1 MIRINLLPVR
11 EERRKASAQRL
22 GAMLVATLAGS
33 LLLAGAIHGML
44 RHQISSTHDLSAAT
58 QAEIQRF
65 EPQLKQVEEFKK
77 TKAEIEQK
85 LGVIQ
90 SLHEARS
97 GPVHVLDEL
106 ATHTPDRIWVNKIAI
121 KSGKLTLEGMSLDNE
136 LVALFLTALEES
148 PYFKGVELLETQAK
162 DKDGFK
168 LNQFEVSALMTSPA
182 AEARGTA
189 PAAADPAAE
198 PGPAGKRGRGK
209 PAKTA
214 QAAGAAVVAAR

>member
-11 EERRKASAQRL
+11 EERRKATAQRL
-22 GAMLVATLAGS
+22 GAMLAATLVGS
-33 LLLAGAIHGML
+33 LLLAGAVHGML
-44 RHQISSTHDLSAAT
+44 RHQISSTREQSQST
-58 QAEIQRF
+58 QAEISRF

-106 ATHTPDRIWVNKIAI
+106 ATHTPDRIWISKIEMRA
-121 KSGKLTLEGMSLDNE
+121 GKLNLVGMSLDNE

-148 PYFKGVELLETQAK
+148 PYFKGVELVETQAK
-162 DKDGFK
+162 DKNGFK
-168 LNQFEVSALMTSPA
+168 LNEFEVSALMTSPA
-182 AEARGTA
+182 AEARG
-189 PAAADPAAE
+189 DAAE
-198 PGPAGKRGRGK
+198 PAEAPAPAGPRGRGK

-214 QAAGAAVVAAR
+214 QAAGTAVVAAR

>member
-22 GAMLVATLAGS
+22 GAMLAATLVGS
-33 LLLAGAIHGML
+33 VLLSGAIHGML
-44 RHQISSTHDLSAAT
+44 RHDISSTRELSLET
-58 QAEIQRF
+58 QKEIEHF

-97 GPVHVLDEL
+97 GPLHLLDEL
-106 ATHTPDRIWVNKIAI
+106 ATHTPDRIWINKVTIQ
-121 KSGKLTLEGMSLDNE
+121 SGRLTLEGMSLDNE
-136 LVALFLTALEES
+136 LVALFLTSLEES
-148 PYFKGVELLETQAK
+148 PFFKDVELVETKAK

-168 LNQFEVSALMTSPA
+168 LNEFEVSAVMTSPTA
-182 AEARGTA
+182 DARGAAPVAPAEAPA
-189 PAAADPAAE
+189 PT
-198 PGPAGKRGRGK
+198 GKGRGK

-214 QAAGAAVVAAR
+214 RASGSAVVAAR

>member
-11 EERRKASAQRL
+11 EERRKASAQKL
-22 GAMLVATLAGS
+22 GVMLAGTLAGS
-33 LLLAGAIHGML
+33 IVLAGTIHGWL
-44 RHQISSTHDLSAAT
+44 SHQISSTRELSVAT

-90 SLHEARS
+90 GLHEARS

-106 ATHTPDRIWVNKIAI
+106 ATHTPDRIWINKVTIQG
-121 KSGKLTLEGMSLDNE
+121 GKLALEGMSLDNE

-148 PYFKGVELLETQAK
+148 PYFKSVELVETQAK

-182 AEARGTA
+182 AEARGASEQA
-189 PAAADPAAE
+189 PA
-198 PGPAGKRGRGK
+198 PAGQKPGRGK

-214 QAAGAAVVAAR
+214 QAAPPAVVAAR

>member
-11 EERRKASAQRL
+11 EERRKATAQRL
-22 GAMLVATLAGS
+22 GLTLAAVLVGS
-33 LLLAGAIHGML
+33 LLLAGATHGTLM
-44 RHQISSTHDLSAAT
+44 HQISSTRELTQQT

-85 LGVIQ
+85 LDVIQ
-90 SLHEARS
+90 NLHDARS

-106 ATHTPDRIWVNKIAI
+106 AANTPDRIWVNKVNIE
-121 KSGKLTLEGMSLDNE
+121 SGRLTLQGMSLDNE

-148 PYFKGVELLETQAK
+148 PFFKGVELVETAAK

-168 LNQFEVSALMTSPA
+168 LNEFEVSAVMTSPA
-182 AEARGTA
+182 AEARAKAA
-189 PAAADPAAE
+189 PAKAEEPA
-198 PGPAGKRGRGK
+198 PKKGRRGRRGK
-209 PAKTA
+209 SA
-214 QAAGAAVVAAR
+214 QVSGTGAVVAQR

>member
-22 GAMLVATLAGS
+22 GAMLAATLAGC
-33 LLLAGAIHGML
+33 LLLAGAVHGML
-44 RHQISSTHDLSAAT
+44 RHQISSTHEQTAAT

-106 ATHTPDRIWVNKIAI
+106 ATHTPDRIWINKITIRA
-121 KSGKLTLEGMSLDNE
+121 GKLALEGMSLDNE

-148 PYFKGVELLETQAK
+148 PYFKSVELVETQAK
-162 DKDGFK
+162 DKNGFK
-168 LNQFEVSALMTSPA
+168 LNQFEVSALMTTPA
-182 AEARGTA
+182 AEARGAA
-189 PAAADPAAE
+189 PAEPEAPA
-198 PGPAGKRGRGK
+198 PAGKRGRGK

-214 QAAGAAVVAAR
+214 QAAAGTAVVAAR

>member
-11 EERRKASAQRL
+11 EERRKASAQKL
-22 GAMLVATLAGS
+22 GVMLAGTLAGS
-33 LLLAGAIHGML
+33 VLVAGAIHGWL
-44 RHQISSTHDLSAAT
+44 RHEISASRELALAT
-58 QAEIQRF
+58 QSEIQRF

-90 SLHEARS
+90 SLHDARS

-106 ATHTPDRIWVNKIAI
+106 ATHTPDRIWVSKIAI
-121 KSGKLTLEGMSLDNE
+121 KSGKLSLEGMSLDNE

-148 PYFKGVELLETQAK
+148 PYFKNVELVETQAK

-168 LNQFEVSALMTSPA
+168 LNAFEVSGVMTSPA
-182 AEARGTA
+182 AEARGAVPLEPETPA
-189 PAAADPAAE
+189 P
-198 PGPAGKRGRGK
+198 PGRRRGK

-214 QAAGAAVVAAR
+214 QAGGAAVVAAR

>member
-11 EERRKASAQRL
+11 EERRKASAQKL
-22 GAMLVATLAGS
+22 GVMLAGTLAGS
-33 LLLAGAIHGML
+33 IVLVGTVHAWMSHS
-44 RHQISSTHDLSAAT
+44 ISSSRELSRAT

-65 EPQLKQVEEFKK
+65 EPQLKQVEEFRK
-77 TKAEIEQK
+77 TKSEIEQK

-90 SLHEARS
+90 NLHDARS

-106 ATHTPDRIWVNKIAI
+106 ATHTPDRIWINKVTIRG
-121 KSGKLTLEGMSLDNE
+121 GKLTLEGMSLDNE

-148 PYFKGVELLETQAK
+148 PYFKGVELVETQAK

-182 AEARGTA
+182 AEARGATPA
-189 PAAADPAAE
+189 PAEEAPVP
-198 PGPAGKRGRGK
+198 PGRKGRGK
-209 PAKTA
+209 TAKTA
-214 QAAGAAVVAAR
+214 QAAGSAVVAAR

>member
-11 EERRKASAQRL
+11 EERRKATAQRL
-22 GAMLVATLAGS
+22 GILLAATVAGS

-44 RHQISSTHDLSAAT
+44 RHSISSTRDQMAAT

-85 LGVIQ
+85 LGVIE

-106 ATHTPDRIWVNKIAI
+106 ATHTPDRIWVNKVMI
-121 KSGKLTLEGMSLDNE
+121 KAGKLTLEGMSLDNE

-148 PYFKGVELLETQAK
+148 PYFKSVELVETQAK
-162 DKDGFK
+162 DKNGFK

-182 AEARGTA
+182 AEARGATA
-189 PAAADPAAE
+189 PAAAEPA
-198 PGPAGKRGRGK
+198 PGPGGKRGPGR

-214 QAAGAAVVAAR
+214 QAGGSAVVAAR